1 MGFYHFRNK
10 PKMGHTK
17 TKSLLKILIIAKS
30 NLFLLKRDINLNTM
44 GAYNFRNENVSN
56 SKYQKSDITIEFGNI
71 ELVENEYSLFRKTS
85 F

>member
-30 NLFLLKRDINLNTM
+30 NLFLLKRDINLNTIQIFKK
-44 GAYNFRNENVSN
+44 AIERENWNVLRF
-56 SKYQKSDITIEFGNI
+56 QDCNI
-71 ELVENEYSLFRKTS
+71 QRKARTEKTLW
-85 F
+85 